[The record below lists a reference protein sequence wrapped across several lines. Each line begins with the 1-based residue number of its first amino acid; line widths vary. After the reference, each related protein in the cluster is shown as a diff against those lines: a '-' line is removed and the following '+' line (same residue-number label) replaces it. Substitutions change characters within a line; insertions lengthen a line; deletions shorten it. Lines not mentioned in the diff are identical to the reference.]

1 MRNKAFSVRIASF
14 ESHLNRVFFKVLLKE
29 GQSILMVKLELWNFP
44 KNHDILMSTLKQKFL
59 NLKFEYQN
67 VLHGGKPLYSY
78 FHRKFFI
85 CSIRIVFSKNLSC
98 KLQQER
104 MEKITFLCE
113 NRLEFFL
120 TLKNPY
126 FIFFSWKYIAIHS
139 NFINFF
145 LSPKKSIFKLTS
157 LDRNKAFSVG
167 LHHSNHISI
176 GYFSRYYSRK
186 DNLIDGETWVMK
198 FSKKNMKC

>member
-1 MRNKAFSVRIASF
+1 MKNSEIHSNFIRFFPKSKKIIPKSSNCCNLMRNKAFSVRIASF
-14 ESHLNRVFFKVLLKE
+14 ESHLNRVFFKVLLNG

-44 KNHDILMSTLKQKFL
+44 KKHDILMSTLKQKFL

-104 MEKITFLCE
+104 MEKITFL
-113 NRLEFFL
+113 FV
-120 TLKNPY
+120 K
-126 FIFFSWKYIAIHS
+126 
-139 NFINFF
+139 
-145 LSPKKSIFKLTS
+145 
-157 LDRNKAFSVG
+157 
-167 LHHSNHISI
+167 I
-176 GYFSRYYSRK
+176 G
-186 DNLIDGETWVMK
+186 
-198 FSKKNMKC
+198 